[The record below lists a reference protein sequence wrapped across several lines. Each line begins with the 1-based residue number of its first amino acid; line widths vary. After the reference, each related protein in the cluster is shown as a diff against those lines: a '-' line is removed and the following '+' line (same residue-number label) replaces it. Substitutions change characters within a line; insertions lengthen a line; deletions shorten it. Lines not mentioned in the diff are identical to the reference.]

1 MKYRIFVLFIVIS
14 QVISAQFH
22 FTGEVDTDRWQS
34 DVYLSLIEDYRQLN
48 GIYSEQIIARTRT
61 DSLGIFQFS
70 GDQLESTHRL
80 YRLHVDNCMTDGQD
94 VNHFSGSCPD
104 SKSIIFI
111 AKNTDTISFPFTFEN
126 EMFCDI
132 NSSNKKAIALMQ
144 IDSLKEEMR
153 YAFSEFRSEANRKL
167 NTRKWFNT
175 MQEFGLAL
183 NEPLAELYIYSYIS
197 TRSSEFYDY
206 YLNDLKSNSYYGEL
220 EDRLQALYPETVY
233 TNQYKTELNADR
245 FSVTQQD
252 DSFNWIYILLTAFG
266 ISFLLNV
273 VLLINR
279 YKSKANQKA
288 SLREKLTQQEK
299 KILELLL
306 TDASNKDIAE
316 KLFVSLSTVKTHVN
330 NIYKKYDVQ
339 SRDSLKNLFIK

>member
-1 MKYRIFVLFIVIS
+1 MKYRFFAFFLFISHVIT
-14 QVISAQFH
+14 AQFH

-61 DSLGIFQFS
+61 DSLGIFQFN
-70 GDQLESTHRL
+70 GDQLERTHRL
-80 YRLHVDNCMTDGQD
+80 YRLHVDNCMTDDQD

-111 AKNTDTISFPFTFEN
+111 AKNTDTISFPFGFES

-132 NSSNKKAIALMQ
+132 KSSNKKAIALMQ

-175 MQEFGLAL
+175 MQEFGLEL

-197 TRSSEFYDY
+197 TRGSEFYDY

-220 EDRLQALYPETVY
+220 EDRLQTLYPESVY

-245 FSVTQQD
+245 FSISQQD
-252 DSFNWIYILLTAFG
+252 VAFPWLYILLTAFG

-273 VLLINR
+273 ALLINR
-279 YKSKANQKA
+279 YKSKEKQKA

-316 KLFVSLSTVKTHVN
+316 QLFVSLSTVKTHVN
-330 NIYKKYDVQ
+330 NIYKKYDIQ
-339 SRDSLKNLFIK
+339 SRDSLKSLFIK